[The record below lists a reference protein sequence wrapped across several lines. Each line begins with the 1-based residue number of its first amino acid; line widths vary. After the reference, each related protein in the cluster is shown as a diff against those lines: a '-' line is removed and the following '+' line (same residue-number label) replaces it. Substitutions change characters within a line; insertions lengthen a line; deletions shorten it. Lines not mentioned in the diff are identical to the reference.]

1 MKARLKRMRGHIASP
16 RESDSRVIHRS
27 RQRETRYPLAVQS
40 FDDKTQ
46 ATLPPFVE
54 VELVYE
60 TGRPGMANEGW
71 RAFEVWT
78 MNRVYSCDWTMTC
91 IEVVDR
97 KTGAKVTDHS
107 LLGCRLSGGQTQNKD
122 AIEVCYPCPRPG
134 CEAVFE
140 RPGRK
145 GYVTTSQVSR
155 VVLRLRVLTVP
166 IQQMEPTW
174 DDLTGQKQQ
183 QKA

>member
-1 MKARLKRMRGHIASP
+1 MIP
-16 RESDSRVIHRS
+16 RSG
-27 RQRETRYPLAVQS
+27 QRETRYPPSVQS

-46 ATLPPFVE
+46 ATFPPFVE

-71 RAFEVWT
+71 RSFEVWT

-97 KTGAKVTDHS
+97 KTGAKVLDHS
-107 LLGCRLSGGQTQNKD
+107 LLGCRLSGGQTQNQD

-166 IQQMEPTW
+166 LQQMEPTW